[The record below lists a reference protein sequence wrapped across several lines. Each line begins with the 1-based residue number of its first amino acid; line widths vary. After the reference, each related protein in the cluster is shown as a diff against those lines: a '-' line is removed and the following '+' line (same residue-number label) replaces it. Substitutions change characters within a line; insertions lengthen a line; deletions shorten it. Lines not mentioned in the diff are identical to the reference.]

1 MFFQRRQKNTWQDLH
16 ASPHRVRRRGET
28 NIQIQSSCAF
38 LLFGHFPNW
47 RGRLPNAMPKKRV
60 FFLGFFTHNQE
71 SQNSMGFVNKI
82 KPTNKFYPALVVRYV
97 FIKMILRMMAQL
109 STSGVSDH
117 LFVRSILTLLDIN
130 FTRHLN
136 DWCQLT
142 CYENVKW
149 DHPNTIAKGTI
160 DLGMT

>member
-1 MFFQRRQKNTWQDLH
+1 
-16 ASPHRVRRRGET
+16 
-28 NIQIQSSCAF
+28 
-38 LLFGHFPNW
+38 
-47 RGRLPNAMPKKRV
+47 MPKKRV

-136 DWCQLT
+136 D
-142 CYENVKW
+142 
-149 DHPNTIAKGTI
+149 
-160 DLGMT
+160 